1 MCGRYFWT
9 HDAEDA
15 LEEDFPELVGQILQ
29 QADSLRAGDYT
40 PAMKALALAGG
51 GDSGPAG
58 GTGSMA
64 TGNASG
70 SLTDKADSTSRKG
83 SPLRSPLTLQIL
95 QWGFPGFDKGKLL
108 INARAESVKDRP
120 TFRESF
126 AQGRCVLPAAGFYEW
141 DKSKEKVTFTVS
153 DRPILYLAG
162 IWRPYGPE
170 QRFVILTREANASM
184 APVHD
189 RMPLILTKEEVE
201 PWVGER
207 AGAERLLTKEL
218 PMLKAER
225 PYEQLAFEW

>member
-9 HDAEDA
+9 NDAEDA

-40 PAMKALALAGG
+40 PAMKAIALTGGAGG
-51 GDSGPAG
+51 VAEGI
-58 GTGSMA
+58 TGSE
-64 TGNASG
+64 S
-70 SLTDKADSTSRKG
+70 S
-83 SPLRSPLTLQIL
+83 SPRRVLAAKVL

-120 TFRESF
+120 TFSRSF
-126 AQGRCVLPAAGFYEW
+126 EQGRCVLPAAGFYEW
-141 DKSKEKVTFTVS
+141 DKSKEKVTFTVP

-207 AGAERLLTKEL
+207 AEAERLLTKEL

>member
-40 PAMKALALAGG
+40 PAMKAMALVGG
-51 GDSGPAG
+51 ASSGPASE
-58 GTGSMA
+58 TGSI
-64 TGNASG
+64 ASG
-70 SLTDKADSTSRKG
+70 SANGSLADITGRESS
-83 SPLRSPLTLQIL
+83 SPRRVLAAKVL

-120 TFRESF
+120 TFSRSF
-126 AQGRCVLPAAGFYEW
+126 EQGRCVLPAAGFYEW
-141 DKSKEKVTFTVS
+141 DRSKEKVTFTVP

-170 QRFVILTREANASM
+170 KRFVILTREANASM

-189 RMPLILTKEEVE
+189 RMPLILTREEVA
-201 PWVGER
+201 PWVSER
-207 AGAERLLTKEL
+207 AEAERLLVKEL

-225 PYEQLAFEW
+225 PYEQLMFEW

>member
-15 LEEDFPELVGQILQ
+15 LEEDFPELVDELLR
-29 QADSLRAGDYT
+29 QAHMLRAGDYT
-40 PAMKALALAGG
+40 PAMKALALTGG
-51 GDSGPAG
+51 
-58 GTGSMA
+58 
-64 TGNASG
+64 
-70 SLTDKADSTSRKG
+70 K
-83 SPLRSPLTLQIL
+83 TLAAQVL

-120 TFRESF
+120 TFSRSF
-126 AQGRCVLPAAGFYEW
+126 EQGRCVLPAAGFYEW

-153 DRPILYLAG
+153 DKPILYLAG

-184 APVHD
+184 SPVHD
-189 RMPLILTKEEVE
+189 RMPLILTREEVA
-201 PWVGER
+201 PWVSER
-207 AGAERLLTKEL
+207 AEAERLLVKEL

>member
-9 HDAEDA
+9 NDAEDA
-15 LEEDFPELVGQILQ
+15 LEEDFPELVDELLR
-29 QADSLRAGDYT
+29 QAHMLRAGDYT
-40 PAMKALALAGG
+40 PAMKALALTGG
-51 GDSGPAG
+51 
-58 GTGSMA
+58 
-64 TGNASG
+64 
-70 SLTDKADSTSRKG
+70 K
-83 SPLRSPLTLQIL
+83 TLAAQVL

-120 TFRESF
+120 TFRGGFE
-126 AQGRCVLPAAGFYEW
+126 QGRCVLPAAGFYEW
-141 DKSKEKVTFTVS
+141 DRSKEKVTFTVPGK
-153 DRPILYLAG
+153 PILYLAG

-189 RMPLILTKEEVE
+189 RMPLILTREEVA

-207 AGAERLLTKEL
+207 AEAERLLVKEL

-225 PYEQLAFEW
+225 PYEQLMFEW